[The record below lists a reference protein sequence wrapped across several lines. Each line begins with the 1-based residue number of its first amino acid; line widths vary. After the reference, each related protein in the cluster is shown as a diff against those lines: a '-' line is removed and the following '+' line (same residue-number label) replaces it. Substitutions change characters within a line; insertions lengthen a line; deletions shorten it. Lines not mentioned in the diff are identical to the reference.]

1 MVSFSTV
8 SPLVAHQYNSG
19 SEAPV
24 AMGVGKGGSGCSS
37 LSYIFLCFPS
47 NSSHRLV
54 SKHFAPCLTLLFQN
68 VLSFAI
74 FFQLLGSMLNFFKFA
89 LRTYLYYF
97 LAAPAL
103 LAFCE
108 RRRLALKDDHLS
120 FLPCNRTIL
129 CFLMTKA
136 SILVELASCG
146 TLMLALQSSKLIL
159 RMFLRHRWRIFSIL
173 GNFFADNH
181 RRCFQAALYY
191 SIKIHAD

>member
-1 MVSFSTV
+1 M

-54 SKHFAPCLTLLFQN
+54 SKHFAPCLTLLLQN
-68 VLSFAI
+68 VLYFAI
-74 FFQLLGSMLNFFKFA
+74 FFQLLRSMLNFFKFA
-89 LRTYLYYF
+89 LRTSLYYF
-97 LAAPAL
+97 LAASAP

-108 RRRLALKDDHLS
+108 RRRLALEDDHS
-120 FLPCNRTIL
+120 FLPCKRTIL

-146 TLMLALQSSKLIL
+146 TLMLALQFSKLIL

-173 GNFFADNH
+173 GNFFC
-181 RRCFQAALYY
+181 RQP
-191 SIKIHAD
+191 